1 MDSWFYLLHCFS
13 KLIGLK
19 PNYSYIYI
27 YIYIKVNRALK
38 FYKDL
43 IKHILERL
51 MITNNSRSMADMFS
65 TLYELIC
72 FFVQKNYYFAMYLL
86 GLLII
91 DQLFLGSINTLDS
104 TK

>member
-1 MDSWFYLLHCFS
+1 MT
-13 KLIGLK
+13 
-19 PNYSYIYI
+19 
-27 YIYIKVNRALK
+27 
-38 FYKDL
+38 
-43 IKHILERL
+43 
-51 MITNNSRSMADMFS
+51 TNNSRSMRGMFS